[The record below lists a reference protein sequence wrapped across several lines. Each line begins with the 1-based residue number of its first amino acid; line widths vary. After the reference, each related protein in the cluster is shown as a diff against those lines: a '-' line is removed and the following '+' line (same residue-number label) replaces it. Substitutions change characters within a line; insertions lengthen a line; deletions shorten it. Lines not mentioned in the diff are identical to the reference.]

1 MVFTSTDNRKT
12 VGNLGTGNS
21 NADCLMLIG
30 CSNMSTEG
38 FGLYMFRWQKENS
51 VIGNFTE
58 CVGGRLNYVTVTPH
72 YFNELHL
79 NGLKPDLTYYVN
91 IISIN

>member
-1 MVFTSTDNRKT
+1 
-12 VGNLGTGNS
+12 
-21 NADCLMLIG
+21 
-30 CSNMSTEG
+30 MSTEG